1 MLTAVG
7 GPWVLSAELALWTL
21 PLTVLSVVWVGWT
34 QTGASAVWFL
44 IAVIGH
50 LVMVLLGLAVYPWL
64 MPKLRVRPDP
74 RSGLTL
80 FAVLGLA
87 RGLSTAALVTALGLP
102 RSEIEFLWRPIGG
115 AAMMVITA
123 SPIVWAIDG
132 RHRQRQLMAQL
143 SGLGAALT
151 QARNSL
157 TDLLDTDRRQILDQV
172 DQSLTGPLESLR
184 NLLGKADSRLAAQAA
199 AEIDQLV
206 VGSVKPLSR
215 RLGTEVRSWQPEPIV
230 GMRAEERTRSWPATI
245 QRPLLP
251 EVHALAIFAI
261 SPAVL
266 SPMSGLL
273 KALAVSALTAASLWL
288 VGTVAERLR
297 ARYLGPLSW
306 WRSVAL
312 VAAVSVVT
320 MVPIWFLLAW
330 PVSDPQLLI
339 GYRVGGFLAVLV
351 AGLVL
356 AAASAI
362 QQVRQDAET
371 EVRNR
376 NAELAVEVARVSSR
390 LWLQQSR
397 IAQLMRGPLQDAFL
411 VALARVTAADRGE
424 ARMPP
429 AAELLA
435 PIDQALA
442 DLGRSVDPDVDL
454 IGSLDQLRQVWS
466 GVLRLDIRLDAQ
478 AAEMLAADVAGTSVL
493 VAVIRELVNNAYQH
507 GRSREVTLDVRPG
520 GDQTVQLTVASDGQQ
535 VGGTE
540 RVGLGTRL
548 LDATAITWRR
558 ITGSD
563 GVQVQA
569 LFPVGDDR
577 PVVA

>member
-1 MLTAVG
+1 M
-7 GPWVLSAELALWTL
+7 SAELALWTL

-34 QTGASAVWFL
+34 QTGVSAVWVL
-44 IAVIGH
+44 IAVTSH

-64 MPKLRVRPDP
+64 MPKLRARPDP
-74 RSGLTL
+74 WIGLTL
-80 FAVLGLA
+80 FAVLGVA
-87 RGLSTAALVTALGLP
+87 RGLSTAALVTALGLSS
-102 RSEIEFLWRPIGG
+102 SENEFLWRPIGG

-132 RHRQRQLMAQL
+132 RHRHRQLVAQL
-143 SGLGAALT
+143 SGLGAALN

-157 TDLLDTDRRQILDQV
+157 TDLLDTDRRRILDQV
-172 DQSLTGPLESLR
+172 DQSLTGPLNSLR
-184 NLLGKADSRLAAQAA
+184 DLLERRDSGLAAQAA
-199 AEIDQLV
+199 AEIERLV
-206 VGSVKPLSR
+206 DGSVKPLSR
-215 RLGTEVRSWQPEPIV
+215 RLATEVRSWQPELI
-230 GMRAEERTRSWPATI
+230 GQLRAEDRTRSWPSTI

-251 EVHALAIFAI
+251 EAHALVIFAI
-261 SPAVL
+261 SPAML
-266 SPMSGLL
+266 SPMSGLW

-306 WRSVAL
+306 QRSAAL
-312 VAAVSVVT
+312 VTAVSMVV
-320 MVPIWFLLAW
+320 MVPIWFLLGW
-330 PVSDPQLLI
+330 LIKNPQLLLGFRI
-339 GYRVGGFLAVLV
+339 GGFLAVLI
-351 AGLVL
+351 AGLIL

-362 QQVRQDAET
+362 QQVRHDAEAQ
-371 EVRNR
+371 VRGR

-397 IAQLMRGPLQDAFL
+397 VAQLMRGPLQDALL
-411 VALARVTAADRGE
+411 VALARVSAADRRE

-442 DLGRSVDPDVDL
+442 ELGRSVDPDVDL
-454 IGSLDQLRQVWS
+454 AGSLDQLRQVWS

-478 AAEMLAADVAGTSVL
+478 ATEMLAVDAAGTSVL

-507 GRSREVTLDVRPG
+507 GRSSAATVEVRPG
-520 GDQTVQLTVASDGQQ
+520 GDQTVELTVSSDGQQ

-558 ITGSD
+558 LTGSD

-569 LFPVGDDR
+569 LFPVGNDQ
-577 PVVA
+577 PVLE